1 MVRIGFFLSSC
12 FPDEYPGG
20 KNYMMNL
27 FYSLSLLKDNEIEC
41 ILFIGK
47 KTPLTYE
54 KDFEPFGKIVR
65 TSLLDRKSLYW
76 FVYKV
81 LYKLFRTHIVAYS
94 LLKKYDISVLSHSD
108 IYGKKLPF
116 KTVNW
121 VPDLQFMHLPHLWNE
136 KGLMQ
141 QKKVFKQRLILSD
154 VAVNSSYDGQKD
166 SLDYVPEAK
175 TSVIRPVYQVSDK
188 VYKNSESTI
197 SYLEKKYNFKG
208 KYFYLPNQFWTHKNH
223 MVVFKAL
230 SVLKSKGIEVVV
242 LCSGLMGHA
251 DALERGHTEYMENI
265 HKYILDNKL
274 GDNLKLLGLIDYK
287 DVQYFMRNS
296 ISVINP
302 SLFEGW
308 SSTVEECKSI
318 GKNVILS
325 NLDVHFEQNPPGAI
339 FFDPNNP
346 EELAKVLENKWNNSE
361 GGPDYA
367 LEEKAQAS
375 LRSRTI
381 KYGKKYQKMILNLV
395 SEI

>member
-1 MVRIGFFLSSC
+1 MVRVGFFLSSC

-27 FYSLSLLKDNEIEC
+27 LYSLFLLKDKEIEC

-54 KDFEPFGKIVR
+54 KDFERFGKIVR
-65 TSLLDRKSLYW
+65 SSLFDRKSLYW

-94 LLKKYDISVLSHSD
+94 LLNKYDISVLSHSD

-154 VAVNSSYDGQKD
+154 VAVNSSYDGEKD

-175 TSVIRPVYQVSDK
+175 TSVIRPVYQVSDE
-188 VYKNSESTI
+188 VYNNSESTI

-242 LCSGLMGHA
+242 LCSGLMDHA
-251 DALERGHTEYMENI
+251 DAPERGHTEYMENI

-274 GDNLKLLGLIDYK
+274 GDNLKLLGLIDYE
-287 DVQYFMRNS
+287 DVLKLGRYS
-296 ISVINP
+296 ISIIN
-302 SLFEGW
+302 SSFFEGW
-308 SSTVEECKSI
+308 STTVEEAKSI

-325 NLDVHFEQNPPGAI
+325 NLDIHLEQDPPGAV
-339 FFDPNNP
+339 FFDPTDHN
-346 EELAKVLENKWNNSE
+346 ELAKILEDKWLNNQ
-361 GGPDYA
+361 GGPDYL
-367 LEEKAQAS
+367 LEAKAQAS

-381 KYGKKYQKMILNLV
+381 KYGEKYQKMILNLV

>member
-1 MVRIGFFLSSC
+1 LSHTTFSGI
-12 FPDEYPGG
+12 DVYG
-20 KNYMMNL
+20 
-27 FYSLSLLKDNEIEC
+27 
-41 ILFIGK
+41 
-47 KTPLTYE
+47 
-54 KDFEPFGKIVR
+54 
-65 TSLLDRKSLYW
+65 KSLP
-76 FVYKV
+76 FQ
-81 LYKLFRTHIVAYS
+81 T
-94 LLKKYDISVLSHSD
+94 ISFMMD
-108 IYGKKLPF
+108 F
-116 KTVNW
+116 
-121 VPDLQFMHLPHLWNE
+121 QFMHIPELWSIE
-136 KGLMQ
+136 
-141 QKKVFKQRLILSD
+141 
-154 VAVNSSYDGQKD
+154 
-166 SLDYVPEAK
+166 SLNYERNRFIARAK
-175 TSVIRPVYQVSDK
+175 YSDK
-188 VYKNSESTI
+188 ILLSSNDALNDMKNLVPDYIHKAKVIHFVSQPNKQIHEMTEGEHTQI
-197 SYLEKKYNFKG
+197 IENKYEFNG

-223 MVVFKAL
+223 KVVFKAVNL
-230 SVLKSKGIEVVV
+230 LKKRGKAILVICTGLMDGADSPNRGFEGYI
-242 LCSGLMGHA
+242 SGLKQYIIDNQLGN
-251 DALERGHTEYMENI
+251 NI
-265 HKYILDNKL
+265 
-274 GDNLKLLGLIDYK
+274 KLLGLIDYK

-325 NLDVHFEQNPPGAI
+325 NLDVHFEQDPAGAI